1 MCYCVINVDK
11 SRISIDSSNIKREAF
26 EKLEFQIDS
35 INNQLYKKVN
45 SLGGKSVVLMDST
58 SPSDCR
64 DLYTSFARIF
74 CFGAEGL
81 TKFERMTY
89 KNNIYEFFEWF
100 DESNEN
106 VGKIRKDVAQLEQE
120 FHNKDS

>member
-1 MCYCVINVDK
+1 MQ
-11 SRISIDSSNIKREAF
+11 EA
-26 EKLEFQIDS
+26 
-35 INNQLYKKVN
+35 
-45 SLGGKSVVLMDST
+45 
-58 SPSDCR
+58 
-64 DLYTSFARIF
+64 
-74 CFGAEGL
+74 L

-106 VGKIRKDVAQLEQE
+106 VGKIRKDVAQLEEE